1 MAGYFQVK
9 VNGFEAGA
17 RRHWRLFCLLERGVD
32 VPGTPGPSV
41 VAVTGMVKPYLT
53 AFGEEDYRSVRL
65 LGEEFR
71 GSLPRSIL
79 R

>member
-1 MAGYFQVK
+1 
-9 VNGFEAGA
+9 
-17 RRHWRLFCLLERGVD
+17 
-32 VPGTPGPSV
+32 
-41 VAVTGMVKPYLT
+41 MVKSYLT
-53 AFGEEDYRSVRL
+53 AFGEEDYRSVRS